1 VHPVAAASLKLSNT
15 SDNYRFSVSVAMFGM
30 LLRDSKYKGSGTM
43 NDVIELAENAR
54 GKDKDGYRSEFIRL
68 VKTQTNDDLSEK

>member
-1 VHPVAAASLKLSNT
+1 
-15 SDNYRFSVSVAMFGM
+15 VAMFGM